1 MTRTEAMAIINA
13 ALPVL
18 DDARVETVAA
28 IVQSF
33 VEPKPFVLRDLTGDE
48 LAAIERSKEDFKA
61 GRTYT
66 PEQYKDEMDAFMAR
80 LADKYPASS

>member
-1 MTRTEAMAIINA
+1 MAIINA

-18 DDARVETVAA
+18 DDARVATVAE

-33 VEPKPFVLRDLTGDE
+33 VEPKPFVLRELSGDE

-61 GRTYT
+61 GRTYS
-66 PEQYKDEMDAFMAR
+66 PEQYKNEMDAYMAR
-80 LADKYPASS
+80 LAEKYSTSS

>member
-1 MTRTEAMAIINA
+1 MTRTEAMAIITA

-18 DDARVETVAA
+18 DDERIATVAG
-28 IVQSF
+28 IVQSL
-33 VEPKPFVLRDLTGDE
+33 VEPTPFVLRDLTADE
-48 LAAIERSKEDFKA
+48 LAAIERSKEDFTA

-66 PEQYKDEMDAFMAR
+66 PEQYKDEMDTFMAR